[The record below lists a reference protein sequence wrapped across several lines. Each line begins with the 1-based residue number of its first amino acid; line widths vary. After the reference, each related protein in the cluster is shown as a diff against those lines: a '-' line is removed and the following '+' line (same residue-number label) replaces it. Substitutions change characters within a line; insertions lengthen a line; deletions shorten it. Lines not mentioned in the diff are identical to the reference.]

1 MDEALIIL
9 VRGLGTGAVFALI
22 AMSLNVIYNASGIL
36 NFAQGSLVVVAGVLA
51 YILYPSGENVVLWFL
66 NLALV
71 TLMMAVI
78 AGFQGF
84 LTLLPLRSSVEQ
96 HSWIVTTLAAS
107 IIIGALVIL
116 TMGPNALIVGE
127 PFGTF
132 SLAGTQ
138 VPYVY
143 LGLIILA
150 VLVFLGL
157 RWFQRTFLI
166 GLALNALSQD
176 LDAARA
182 AGASTR
188 KLQVLSFA
196 IAGLVLGLSGYL
208 GASVIGISEAN
219 ALQYVVYGFIVAVV
233 GGLGNNAGALL
244 AGPTFGVLLM
254 YVTYQVGNEWQTP
267 LGLAVIVTVLMLRPQ
282 GVFGRPHARRV

>member
-1 MDEALIIL
+1 MDELLIIL
-9 VRGLGTGAVFALI
+9 VRGIGTGAVFALV

-36 NFAQGSLVVVAGVLA
+36 NFAQGSLLVVAGVLA
-51 YILYPSGENVVLWFL
+51 YLLYPAGGSVGVWFL
-66 NLALV
+66 NLVVVAAL
-71 TLMMAVI
+71 MAVI
-78 AGFQGF
+78 AGLQGL

-107 IIIGALVIL
+107 IILGALVVL
-116 TMGPNALIVGE
+116 TMGPSPLIVSD

-132 SLAGTQ
+132 SLVGTQ
-138 VPYVY
+138 VPFIY
-143 LGLIILA
+143 LGLIILTA
-150 VLVFLGL
+150 LVYTGL
-157 RWFQRTFLI
+157 RWFQRRFLI

-208 GASVIGISEAN
+208 GASVIGISESS

-233 GGLGNNAGALL
+233 GGLGNNTGALV
-244 AGPTFGVLLM
+244 AGPAFGVLVM
-254 YVTYQVGNEWQTP
+254 FVTYQFGNDWQTP
-267 LGLAVIVTVLMLRPQ
+267 LGLAVIVAVLMLRPQ
-282 GVFGRPHARRV
+282 GVFGRLHARRV